1 MAQFDVHRNKGQ
13 LQASIPFVV
22 LVQSSLFDRYKR
34 RVVAPLVLRQG
45 LRAQSSAA
53 GTRLNPVFQVEGLDV
68 VLNPLEIVSLSLD
81 QLGLRVGSLADQG
94 QAIADALDELFSR
107 SWG

>member
-34 RVVAPLVLRQG
+34 RVVVPLVLRQG
-45 LRAQSSAA
+45 LRGQSSAA
-53 GTRLNPVFQVEGLDV
+53 GTRMNPVFQVEGLDV

-81 QLGLRVGSLADQG
+81 QLGLNVGSLADQG
-94 QAIADALDELFSR
+94 QAIADALEELLSR

>member
-1 MAQFDVHRNKGQ
+1 MAQFDVHLNKGQ

-22 LVQSSLFDRYKR
+22 LVQSSLYDRYKR
-34 RVVAPLVLRQG
+34 RVVVPLVLRQG
-45 LRAQSSAA
+45 LRSRSSAVA
-53 GTRLNPVFQVEGLDV
+53 TRMNPVFQVGGLDV

-81 QLGLRVGSLADQG
+81 QLGLHVGSLADQG
-94 QAIADALDELFSR
+94 GAIADALDELFSR

>member
-45 LRAQSSAA
+45 LRGQSSAA

-81 QLGLRVGSLADQG
+81 QLGLHVCSLADQG

>member
-1 MAQFDVHRNKGQ
+1 MAQFDVHRNKGR
-13 LQASIPFVV
+13 LQDSIPIVV

-34 RVVAPLVLRQG
+34 RVVVPLVLRQG
-45 LRAQSSAA
+45 LPDQSHAA
-53 GTRLNPVFQVEGLDV
+53 GTRMNPVFQIGGLDV

-81 QLGLRVGSLADQG
+81 QLGLHVGSLAEQG
-94 QAIADALDELFSR
+94 QAIADALDELSSR

>member
-34 RVVAPLVLRQG
+34 RVVARLVLRQG
-45 LRAQSSAA
+45 MRGQSSAA
-53 GTRLNPVFQVEGLDV
+53 GTRLNPVFQLEGLDV

-81 QLGLRVGSLADQG
+81 QLGLHVGSLADQG

>member
-34 RVVAPLVLRQG
+34 RVVVPLCCGKACVVSRPLQG
-45 LRAQSSAA
+45 L
-53 GTRLNPVFQVEGLDV
+53 E
-68 VLNPLEIVSLSLD
+68 
-81 QLGLRVGSLADQG
+81 
-94 QAIADALDELFSR
+94 
-107 SWG
+107 

>member
-1 MAQFDVHRNKGQ
+1 M
-13 LQASIPFVV
+13 

-45 LRAQSSAA
+45 MRGQSSAA

-81 QLGLRVGSLADQG
+81 QLGLHVGSLADQG

>member
-22 LVQSSLFDRYKR
+22 LVQSALFDRYRR
-34 RVVAPLVLRQG
+34 RVVVPLVLLQG
-45 LRAQSSAA
+45 LRGAGAVA
-53 GTRLNPVFQVEGLDV
+53 GTRMNPVFRGAEMDV
-68 VLNPLEIVSLSLD
+68 VLNPLEVVSLALD
-81 QLGLRVGSLADQG
+81 QLGPQVGSLADQG
-94 QAIADALDELFSR
+94 QAIADAMDELLSR

>member
-45 LRAQSSAA
+45 MRGQSSAA
-53 GTRLNPVFQVEGLDV
+53 VWPPV
-68 VLNPLEIVSLSLD
+68 
-81 QLGLRVGSLADQG
+81 
-94 QAIADALDELFSR
+94 
-107 SWG
+107 